1 MTRWKLVILVVAT
14 YALALLAVS
23 GVAAY
28 GGGHHGAASSWGPIF
43 PEDTP

>member
-1 MTRWKLVILVVAT
+1 MSENELCVS

-28 GGGHHGAASSWGPIF
+28 GGGHHGAASSFGPLF

>member
-1 MTRWKLVILVVAT
+1 MTRWKPVILVCVS

-28 GGGHHGAASSWGPIF
+28 GGGHHGAASSWGPIHA
-43 PEDTP
+43 EDTP